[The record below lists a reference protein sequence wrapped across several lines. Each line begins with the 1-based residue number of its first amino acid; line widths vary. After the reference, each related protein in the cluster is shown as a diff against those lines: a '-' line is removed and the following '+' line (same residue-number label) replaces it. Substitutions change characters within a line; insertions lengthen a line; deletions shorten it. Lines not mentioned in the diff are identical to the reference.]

1 MFLHTLLIP
10 SFSCLYRG
18 KSRRISGPARRLHKA
33 QQASTLPSHPISLCF
48 SVWLWPLRQPSM
60 KTNILPIKGNK
71 TPQALHWKVCLVFF
85 FMSAFTQLS
94 QPAQVGRLA
103 LWVGV
108 RPLLFFFF
116 VPGSE
121 SARCECSKG
130 RSKTKYSICVLM
142 SSEVRW
148 LILSVRNKLHTH
160 VHCLKGG
167 SYSDHLLWI

>member
-1 MFLHTLLIP
+1 MFLLHTLLIP

-18 KSRRISGPARRLHKA
+18 KSRRISGPARRLDKA
-33 QQASTLPSHPISLCF
+33 QQASTLSSHPISLCF

-94 QPAQVGRLA
+94 QPAQAGRLA

-108 RPLLFFFF
+108 RLYFLFYFFPVF

-121 SARCECSKG
+121 SARRKCSKG
-130 RSKTKYSICVLM
+130 RSKPCTVYVCWCPPRSGSRYCQ
-142 SSEVRW
+142 SE
-148 LILSVRNKLHTH
+148 K
-160 VHCLKGG
+160 
-167 SYSDHLLWI
+167 